1 MPEDKYRN
9 SLTRIYERFD
19 AEHGQRLQTPQS
31 KRGAVWPLCAVILF
45 LLVTVIFEERARYLS
60 EIECNELRAKI
71 AEQEAKAKAPQETKE
86 PPALKKEVPGVVT
99 ESKRPVKAK
108 RRRNTDQKQLYSG
121 GEGAA
126 GTVRN

>member
-1 MPEDKYRN
+1 MPEDKVKN

-19 AEHGQRLQTPQS
+19 ADMAQRRSPGPV
-31 KRGAVWPLCAVILF
+31 KRSPILPLSVLIIF
-45 LLVTVIFEERARYLS
+45 LIVTVIFEERARYLA

-71 AEQEAKAKAPQETKE
+71 AETEAQTRTTEETKE
-86 PPALKKEVPGVVT
+86 PPPLKKEVPGVVG
-99 ESKRPVKAK
+99 ERKRTVKAK
-108 RRRNTDQKQLYSG
+108 KRQSTEQKQLYSG